1 MSFTVLLDLDNTLIT
16 NDMGSFLPAYFKTLS
31 SYLPEWPAEKVIQTL
46 MAGTNKMVTKK
57 VPNKTLEQ
65 EFDSIFY
72 PGLGVDKIELQ
83 KRIDKFYQEGFPTL
97 QGFTSTRPEAL
108 SLVDFLFN
116 KGYPV
121 VIATNPLFPLT
132 AIEQRLEWA
141 GLPVNQFSF
150 ALVTSFETF
159 HFCKPNP
166 AYLAE
171 ILAQLGWPD
180 QPAVVI
186 GDGLDE
192 EIIPAGK
199 LGIPA
204 FWITDK
210 STSMPAGLHPM
221 SEKGTLGDVIP
232 WLQRLEAVGNFESQ
246 IFTPESILAVLNS
259 TPAAFD
265 TFTKKISGIEWHQR
279 LTDTDWAANE
289 IICHLRDVDQEV
301 NLPRMKS
308 VASGENPFFAGI
320 VTDVWA
326 EERKYIQE
334 DGITALNAF
343 TEVRS
348 QLVKLLADLDEKSW
362 ELPARHAIFGP
373 TKLIELAVFI
383 STHDRTHVHQ
393 MFQLVNKHIFSINGG
408 M

>member
-1 MSFTVLLDLDNTLIT
+1 MSLTVLLDLDNTLIT
-16 NDMGSFLPAYFKTLS
+16 NDMGSFLPAYLKKLS

-46 MAGTNKMVTKK
+46 MAGTNRMVTKK
-57 VPNKTLEQ
+57 VPANSLEQ

-72 PGLGVDKIELQ
+72 PGLGVEKIELQ
-83 KRIDKFYQEGFPTL
+83 QRINKFYREGFPTL
-97 QGFTSTRPEAL
+97 KGFTSTRPEAVR
-108 SLVDFLFN
+108 LVDFLFN

-141 GLPVNQFSF
+141 GLLVNQFSF
-150 ALVTSFETF
+150 ALLTSFETF

-171 ILAQLGWPD
+171 ILANLGWHD

-186 GDGLDE
+186 GDGLEE

-204 FWITDK
+204 FWVTDE
-210 STSMPAGLHPM
+210 STSLPAGLHPL
-221 SEKGTLGDVIP
+221 SEKGDLIDVIP
-232 WLQRLEAVGNFESQ
+232 WLQRLEAVGNFEYQ
-246 IFTPESILAVLNS
+246 LFTPDSILAVLIS

-265 TFTKKISGIEWHQR
+265 TLTKKLSGIEWQQR
-279 LTDTDWAANE
+279 LSDTDWAANE
-289 IICHLRDVDQEV
+289 IICHLRDVDREV
-301 NLPRMKS
+301 NLPRMKL

-326 EERKYIQE
+326 EERKYIKE

-343 TEVRS
+343 MEVRS
-348 QLVKLLADLDEKSW
+348 QLVELLGGLDEKSW

-373 TKLIELAVFI
+373 TQLIELAGFI

-393 MFQLVNKHIFSINGG
+393 MFQAVNKHYL
-408 M
+408 MRR